1 MDVGDMGRGKAKGG
15 EVFVICGLELG
26 RHCFKQIG
34 DGGQIWDLSWVLDD
48 EEQEP
53 LLSASGCRG

>member
-1 MDVGDMGRGKAKGG
+1 MLGPELEHQTAWGYAMRH
-15 EVFVICGLELG
+15 VFL
-26 RHCFKQIG
+26 QIVA
-34 DGGQIWDLSWVLDD
+34 GGQIFWVLDD